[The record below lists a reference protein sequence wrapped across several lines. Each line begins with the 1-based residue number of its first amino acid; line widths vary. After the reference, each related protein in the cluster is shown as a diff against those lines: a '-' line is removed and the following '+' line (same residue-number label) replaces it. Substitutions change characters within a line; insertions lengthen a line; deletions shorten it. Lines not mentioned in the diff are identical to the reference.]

1 MIPGKNQKVDRPQVV
16 QVPKGPGQN
25 PCTNPAYA
33 AMHPLVCGGSMA
45 PRMPQVQIPPAPKA
59 APAAMPAP
67 QQPQQD
73 PMSTPGGMM
82 QMYMGGSGAKKGFQ
96 AGVDKGWWSNPF
108 ADPARQST
116 FNYTPGM
123 QAEMAAAGDV
133 PFNPSNPSGVA
144 DWTGVGRGAGS
155 ATPPAAGTSM
165 NPVMMNGVP
174 VETAGVTKAGT
185 FAPAGGANVAGF
197 GQTTM
202 MPGAGGSMIP
212 VENLMTQAGTEGLL
226 GGAEVAGAD
235 AAATAA
241 ADAAAAEAL
250 AAQQAAVLQA
260 AAAESAAATGAGAAA
275 AEGAAAGATGFAAA
289 APWII
294 PILAG
299 AYMFGLLD

>member
-1 MIPGKNQKVDRPQVV
+1 MIPGKNQKVDRPQVI
-16 QVPKGPGQN
+16 QMPKGPGQD
-25 PCTNPAYA
+25 PCANPAYA
-33 AMHPLVCGGSMA
+33 AQHPLVCGGSMA
-45 PRMPQVQIPPAPKA
+45 PKMPQMQIPAAPKA

-123 QAEMAAAGDV
+123 QAEMAASGDI
-133 PFNPSNPSGVA
+133 PFNPSNPSGVV
-144 DWTGVGRGAGS
+144 DWTGAGKGMGTTAPS
-155 ATPPAAGTSM
+155 AAGTPM
-165 NPVMMNGVP
+165 NPVMMKGGVP

-185 FAPAGGANVAGF
+185 FMPPMGGEVAGF

-202 MPGAGGSMIP
+202 MPGAGGTMVP

-226 GGAEVAGAD
+226 GGAATD
-235 AAATAA
+235 TAATAA

-250 AAQQAAVLQA
+250 AAQQAAALQA
-260 AAAESAAATGAGAAA
+260 AAAESAAATAGGAAA
-275 AEGAAAGATGFAAA
+275 AEGAAASATGFAAA
-289 APWII
+289 APWLI
-294 PILAG
+294 PVLAG